1 MTETN
6 FFLSEFSRNRLALVG
21 AAIIG
26 IIVFCAI
33 FAPLIAPYD
42 PAEQNLRERLQT
54 PSIQH
59 PFGTDDLGRDIF
71 SRVVYGSRISL
82 SIGICVVC
90 ITALFG
96 TVLGLLSG
104 YGGRAVDEVIMRFVD
119 IMLAFPSIILALIIA
134 GLLGPGV
141 VNVII
146 ALSLTQWPAYTR
158 LVRGMTLSIKEKEFV
173 EAARALGASDGYIL
187 RKHIMPN
194 TSNPIVVLATM
205 DIAQTIIFAAALS
218 FLGLGIQPPIPE
230 WGSMLKAGIPY
241 LRSAPY
247 ITFFPGIMLMLT
259 VLAFNFIG
267 DGIRD
272 TLDPYTKEMTL
283 VK

>member
-6 FFLSEFSRNRLALVG
+6 FLLAEFCRNRLALIG
-21 AAIIG
+21 AVIIG
-26 IIVFCAI
+26 IIVLCAI
-33 FAPLIAPYD
+33 FAPLIAPFD

-71 SRVVYGSRISL
+71 SRVVFGSRISL
-82 SIGICVVC
+82 SIGICVVG

-96 TVLGLLSG
+96 TILGLLSG
-104 YGGRAVDEVIMRFVD
+104 YGGRAIDEVIMRFVD

-158 LVRGMTLSIKEKEFV
+158 LVRGMTLSMKEKEFV
-173 EAARALGASDGYIL
+173 EAARALGASDTYIL
-187 RKHIMPN
+187 RKHILLN
-194 TSNPIVVLATM
+194 ASNPIIVLATM

-218 FLGLGIQPPIPE
+218 FLGLGIQPPTPE

-241 LRSAPY
+241 LRSATY
-247 ITFFPGIMLMLT
+247 ITFFPGILLMLT

-272 TLDPYTKEMTL
+272 TLDPHTKEMTL